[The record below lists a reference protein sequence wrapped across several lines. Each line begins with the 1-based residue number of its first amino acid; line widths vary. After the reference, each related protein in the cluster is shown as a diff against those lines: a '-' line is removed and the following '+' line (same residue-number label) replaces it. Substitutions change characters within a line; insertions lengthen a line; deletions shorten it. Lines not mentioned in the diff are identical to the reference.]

1 MTISRRKFVQDAA
14 AGTAALGFPAIVRSQ
29 SEPIRIGLLTI
40 KTGALASGGID
51 MERGLTIFLK
61 EKNYTLGGRKVTL
74 TVADTGGVPAQA
86 RTKMQEL
93 VERDHVHAV
102 VGPLAAFE
110 ALAMD
115 DYIRSARIP
124 TLPIA
129 GAEDMTQRKANPWF
143 VRATSTS
150 APRSMSQRKANPWFV
165 RATSTSAQCAHPMAD
180 YCAKT
185 LGYKRMAAIAD
196 DFAYG
201 HEMLA
206 GFQRVFEDA
215 GGKLVQKIFSP
226 LNAPD
231 YGSYIAQL
239 KTDID
244 GVFLGFAGSNG
255 FRWFRQ
261 FNAYGLKGK
270 VKVLGGMTAFDE
282 PVLRNM
288 GDEALG
294 VLSSCWYSAQLDNPI
309 NRRFAAAFRAEH
321 QYDPGQYAA
330 GCYLYGEV
338 LNAAIE
344 ALRGRVEDKNA
355 FIRALRAVKTD
366 TVRGPIA
373 FDDYG
378 NVVGSNYI
386 RKVEKKDGRLVN
398 TVIYTYPNVSQF
410 WTYDP
415 KAFLK
420 NPVYSRDWPP
430 ARNLEP

>member
-1 MTISRRKFVQDAA
+1 MSINRRRFLEGTATAA
-14 AGTAALGFPAIVRSQ
+14 AATAALGFPAIVRSQ

-74 TVADTGGVPAQA
+74 TVADSGGVPAQA

-93 VERDHVHAV
+93 VERDKVQAV

-115 DYIRSARIP
+115 DYIRSAQIP

-150 APRSMSQRKANPWFV
+150 A
-165 RATSTSAQCAHPMAD
+165 QCSYPMAD

-185 LGYKRMAAIAD
+185 LKYKRMAAIAD

-201 HEMLA
+201 HESLS
-206 GFQRVFEDA
+206 GFQKVFEDA
-215 GGKLVQKIFSP
+215 GGTLVQKLFSP

-239 KTDID
+239 KSDID

-255 FRWFRQ
+255 FRFFKQ
-261 FNAYGLKGK
+261 YNEYGMKTPI
-270 VKVLGGMTAFDE
+270 VGGMVAFDE
-282 PVLRNM
+282 VAVRNM
-288 GDEALG
+288 GDYAIG
-294 VLSSCWYSAQLDNPI
+294 AISSCWYTAQSDNPI
-309 NRRFAAAFRAEH
+309 NKRFVAAYRADNG
-321 QYDPGQYAA
+321 YDPGQYAS
-330 GCYLYGEV
+330 GTYLYGEV
-338 LNAAIE
+338 LAAAIE
-344 ALRGRVEDKNA
+344 SLKGRIEDKQTFIKALRGV
-355 FIRALRAVKTD
+355 RAETL
-366 TVRGPIA
+366 RGPIK

-378 NVVGSNYI
+378 NVVGNIDI

-398 TVIYTYPNVSQF
+398 TPIHTYRDVSQF

-415 KAFLK
+415 KEFLK
-420 NPVYSRDWPP
+420 HPVWSRDYPP
-430 ARNLEP
+430 LKGT